1 MKIKR
6 AVISVSRKENLSD
19 LALFLKGYDIEI
31 LSTGGTKK
39 YLESIGAN
47 PIEVSSYTGFPEIM
61 DGRVKTLHPKIHGGI
76 LNVRDNPEHQK
87 AMETLNIKHIDMI
100 VVNLYPFKEV
110 ISKGCTFEEAIE
122 NIDIGGPTM
131 IRSAAKNF
139 KYVTVVVDPDDYP
152 KVMEDMKKHNGETSE
167 DLRFYLA
174 KKVFSITSDYD
185 NDYFYLFIERKGLR
199 GKEPMK
205 VLILGSGGREHAL
218 VWKLSQSKDISHIY
232 AIPGNGGISDMAEC
246 VEMDTGNIG
255 NLIEFSR
262 NKGIDLVV
270 VGPETFLAQ
279 GIVDAFEEKGIP
291 IFGPRRKGALIE
303 ASKIFAKELMDQYK
317 VPTASFK
324 TFSEYENARAYLD
337 TIQAPLVIKADGL
350 CAGKGAYVIKEMS
363 EARRHIKRP
372 DG

>member
-6 AVISVSRKENLSD
+6 AVISVSRKENLSA
-19 LALFLKGYDIEI
+19 LAMFLKSYDIEI

-47 PIEVSSYTGFPEIM
+47 PVEVSSYTGFPEIM

-76 LNVRDNPEHQK
+76 LNVRDNAEHQK

-152 KVMEDMKKHNGETSE
+152 KVIEDIKKHNGETSE

-185 NDYFYLFIERKGLR
+185 NAIFTYLSKVKG
-199 GKEPMK
+199 
-205 VLILGSGGREHAL
+205 
-218 VWKLSQSKDISHIY
+218 
-232 AIPGNGGISDMAEC
+232 
-246 VEMDTGNIG
+246 
-255 NLIEFSR
+255 
-262 NKGIDLVV
+262 
-270 VGPETFLAQ
+270 
-279 GIVDAFEEKGIP
+279 
-291 IFGPRRKGALIE
+291 
-303 ASKIFAKELMDQYK
+303 
-317 VPTASFK
+317 
-324 TFSEYENARAYLD
+324 
-337 TIQAPLVIKADGL
+337 
-350 CAGKGAYVIKEMS
+350 
-363 EARRHIKRP
+363 
-372 DG
+372 

>member
-19 LALFLKGYDIEI
+19 LTVFLKGYNIEI

-76 LNVRDNPEHQK
+76 LNVRDNAEHQK
-87 AMETLNIKHIDMI
+87 AMEELNIKHIDMI
-100 VVNLYPFKEV
+100 VVNLYPFEEV
-110 ISKGCTFEEAIE
+110 ISKGCTLDVAIE
-122 NIDIGGPTM
+122 NIDIGGPSM

-185 NDYFYLFIERKGLR
+185 KNIFTYLSNIKG
-199 GKEPMK
+199 
-205 VLILGSGGREHAL
+205 
-218 VWKLSQSKDISHIY
+218 
-232 AIPGNGGISDMAEC
+232 
-246 VEMDTGNIG
+246 
-255 NLIEFSR
+255 
-262 NKGIDLVV
+262 
-270 VGPETFLAQ
+270 
-279 GIVDAFEEKGIP
+279 
-291 IFGPRRKGALIE
+291 
-303 ASKIFAKELMDQYK
+303 
-317 VPTASFK
+317 
-324 TFSEYENARAYLD
+324 
-337 TIQAPLVIKADGL
+337 
-350 CAGKGAYVIKEMS
+350 
-363 EARRHIKRP
+363 
-372 DG
+372 